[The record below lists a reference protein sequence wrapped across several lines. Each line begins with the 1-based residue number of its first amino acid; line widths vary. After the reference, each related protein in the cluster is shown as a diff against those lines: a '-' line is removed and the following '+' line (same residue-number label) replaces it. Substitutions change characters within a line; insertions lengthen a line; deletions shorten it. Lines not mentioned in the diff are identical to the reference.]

1 MDLKEKNSI
10 KDLDNKRIRTNASHK
25 YCSKMLEE
33 LEFQGNRLRNFM
45 ELVGDNSATYGKDV
59 LEYYD
64 KEYYEIQKIKKDIFC
79 MGDELEENVQREKN
93 KLNQL
98 EEEIKRNEP
107 KQQHKD

>member
-1 MDLKEKNSI
+1 MD
-10 KDLDNKRIRTNASHK
+10 
-25 YCSKMLEE
+25 
-33 LEFQGNRLRNFM
+33 F
-45 ELVGDNSATYGKDV
+45 SATYGKDV

-98 EEEIKRNEP
+98 EEANLEKYLRADVHQLME
-107 KQQHKD
+107 

>member
-1 MDLKEKNSI
+1 MDSEDNYKINNLDYKRSIATSSQKNC
-10 KDLDNKRIRTNASHK
+10 K
-25 YCSKMLEE
+25 KMLEE
-33 LEFQGNRLRNFM
+33 VEFQDNRLRSFM
-45 ELVGDNSATYGKDV
+45 ELVSDNSATYGKDV